1 MGDVTVGR
9 ITSTP
14 DADGNHRLK
23 CPQCHTEFLAHI
35 TREDAS
41 QELNNT
47 TCEACG
53 FSGDPVE
60 FLYHANKVMTD
71 KMVSD
76 YAVTQLKKAFGG
88 NKHIRI
94 G

>member
-1 MGDVTVGR
+1 MSDVTVGQ
-9 ITSTP
+9 IVSTP
-14 DADGNHRLK
+14 DAHDNHRLK
-23 CPQCHTEFLAHI
+23 CPQCHTEFLARI
-35 TREDAS
+35 TREDTT

-53 FSGDPVE
+53 CSGDPVE
-60 FLYHANKVMTD
+60 FLYHANKAMTD

-88 NKHIRI
+88 NKHIKI